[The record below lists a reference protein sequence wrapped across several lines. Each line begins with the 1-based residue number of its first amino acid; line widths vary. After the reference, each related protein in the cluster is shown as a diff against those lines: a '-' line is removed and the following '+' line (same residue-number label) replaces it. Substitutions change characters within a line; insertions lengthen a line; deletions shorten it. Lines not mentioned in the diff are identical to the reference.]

1 MVRAWGRTA
10 LPPLLI
16 LGLLRLHFS
25 PLVVAQGAPPSLVH
39 AITLA
44 ASARRLDRVRI
55 RLDLQPSNHSPRI
68 LIPFHWL
75 AGSRSQR
82 DPAHAYTSH

>member
-25 PLVVAQGAPPSLVH
+25 PLVVAQGAPPFPVH

-44 ASARRLDRVRI
+44 ARCPSLDWI
-55 RLDLQPSNHSPRI
+55 
-68 LIPFHWL
+68 
-75 AGSRSQR
+75 A
-82 DPAHAYTSH
+82 